1 MLVIRMKTV
10 IILTLTGVL
19 AGIVVAAWIV
29 PPALSWYTGPV
40 QRAHARVGVH
50 HPTLSGI

>member
-19 AGIVVAAWIV
+19 AGIVVAA
-29 PPALSWYTGPV
+29 
-40 QRAHARVGVH
+40 
-50 HPTLSGI
+50 